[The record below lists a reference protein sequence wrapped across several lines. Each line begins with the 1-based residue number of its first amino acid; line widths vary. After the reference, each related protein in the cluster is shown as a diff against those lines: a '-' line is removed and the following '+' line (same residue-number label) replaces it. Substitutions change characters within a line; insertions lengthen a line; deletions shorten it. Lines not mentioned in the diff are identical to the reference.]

1 MWLGTSR
8 GAYYSNKHV
17 KDAEGSWS
25 SLKERWDFS
34 WAEFGVL
41 DVPAVIE
48 LIRSVTGKP
57 KVTYM
62 GYSQGATQMYYGLAK
77 RQDYYAERIH
87 RFVALT
93 TCIFPAP
100 LVRDYEYEV
109 KKFLTYD

>member
-1 MWLGTSR
+1 
-8 GAYYSNKHV
+8 
-17 KDAEGSWS
+17 
-25 SLKERWDFS
+25 
-34 WAEFGVL
+34 
-41 DVPAVIE
+41 
-48 LIRSVTGKP
+48 
-57 KVTYM
+57 
-62 GYSQGATQMYYGLAK
+62 MYYGLAK